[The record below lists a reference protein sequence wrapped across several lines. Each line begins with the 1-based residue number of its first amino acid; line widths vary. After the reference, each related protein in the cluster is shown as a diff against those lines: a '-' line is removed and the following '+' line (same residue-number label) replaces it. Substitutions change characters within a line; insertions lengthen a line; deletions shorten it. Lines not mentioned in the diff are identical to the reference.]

1 MKFVSTFLHIL
12 IIILMINDILSGIP
26 WGIFLSFMIGPVFF
40 ILLETSIIKGFR
52 AALVFDLGVVL
63 GDIVFITIAYIGSY
77 RLITSIKDNS
87 ALFMFGGIL
96 MLAYGVISYISLH
109 KEKKVDTHKI
119 DNEIIRKDYLGLFIK
134 GFFLNII
141 NIGVLGFWLAIIISV
156 GPKLEMQTS
165 RMLTFFT
172 SVILSYV
179 FVDCIKILLAKQLK
193 NKMTPINILKI
204 KKGISIVLMIFGIA
218 LIVQGW
224 FPEEKEK
231 LKDVLERIDE

>member
-1 MKFVSTFLHIL
+1 
-12 IIILMINDILSGIP
+12 MINDILSGIP
-26 WGIFLSFMIGPVFF
+26 WGVFLSFMIGPVFF

-63 GDIVFITIAYIGSY
+63 GDIVFITIAYLGSY

-96 MLAYGVISYISLH
+96 MLAYGVISYIGLH

-141 NIGVLGFWLAIIISV
+141 NVGVLGFWLAIIISV
-156 GPKLEMQTS
+156 GPQLEMQTS

-172 SVILSYV
+172 SVIVTYV
-179 FVDCIKILLAKQLK
+179 LVDCIKILLAKQLK
-193 NKMTPINILKI
+193 TSLTPINILKI
-204 KKGISIVLMIFGIA
+204 KKGISIVLMIFGVA

-224 FPEEKEK
+224 FPDVK
-231 LKDVLERIDE
+231 KDVLEKIDE

>member
-1 MKFVSTFLHIL
+1 
-12 IIILMINDILSGIP
+12 MINDILSGIP

-63 GDIVFITIAYIGSY
+63 GDIVFITIAYVGSY

-141 NIGVLGFWLAIIISV
+141 NIGVLGFWLAVIISV
-156 GPKLEMQTS
+156 GPKLEMQNS
-165 RMLTFFT
+165 RMFTFFA
-172 SVILSYV
+172 SVIASYV
-179 FVDCIKILLAKQLK
+179 LVDCIKILLAKQLK
-193 NKMTPINILKI
+193 TKLTPTNILKI

-218 LIVQGW
+218 LITQGW
-224 FPEEKEK
+224 FPKEKEK
-231 LKDVLERIDE
+231 LKDVLERIDK

>member
-1 MKFVSTFLHIL
+1 
-12 IIILMINDILSGIP
+12 MINDILSGIP

-63 GDIVFITIAYIGSY
+63 GDIVFITIAYVGSY

-109 KEKKVDTHKI
+109 KEKKIDTHKI

-193 NKMTPINILKI
+193 NKMTPKNILKI
-204 KKGISIVLMIFGIA
+204 KKGISIVLMVFGVV
-218 LIVQGW
+218 LITQGW
-224 FPEEKEK
+224 FPKEKEK
-231 LKDVLERIDE
+231 LKDVLERIDK

>member
-1 MKFVSTFLHIL
+1 
-12 IIILMINDILSGIP
+12 MISDILSGIP

-63 GDIVFITIAYIGSY
+63 GDIVFITIAYVGSY

-96 MLAYGVISYISLH
+96 MLSYGVISYISLH
-109 KEKKVDTHKI
+109 KEKKIDTHKI

-172 SVILSYV
+172 SVILTYV

-193 NKMTPINILKI
+193 NKMTPKNILKI

-218 LIVQGW
+218 LITQGW
-224 FPEEKEK
+224 FPKEKEK
-231 LKDVLERIDE
+231 LKDVLERIDK